1 MRAAVAAGGSSLAEC
16 YRPSVEEELLGPLS
30 YARSIDGIDGTQA
43 VSLEAIGFAI
53 DAVDVVYRRL
63 TTYLRDRLPPP
74 TIVFADAWAMIDWM
88 HRLDGLVEGCRGLT
102 PRDEAVQAFLNSSSL
117 VETLRHI
124 YQHPES
130 ELRLTAETR
139 RSIWGHLAWQR
150 TFDGGHEVL
159 QITPFGRWE
168 GEFRLPAG
176 AEERPRAAVDRVSL
190 FSPDGEAEIGL
201 TGQWEAAVQF
211 GLRLEGALQASQRP
225 TEGEIM
231 KVRAWLPPPADAVY
245 PGIADRV
252 R

>member
-1 MRAAVAAGGSSLAEC
+1 ME
-16 YRPSVEEELLGPLS
+16 
-30 YARSIDGIDGTQA
+30 GIDRTQA
-43 VSLEAIGFAI
+43 ASLEAIGFAI
-53 DAVDVVYRRL
+53 DAVDAVYRRL
-63 TTYLRDRLPPP
+63 TTYLREGLPPP
-74 TIVFADAWAMIDWM
+74 TIAFADAWAIIDWM
-88 HRLDGLVEGCRGLT
+88 HRLHGLVDDCRGLT
-102 PRDEAVQAFLNSSSL
+102 PRDEAVQEFLDSSSL

-124 YQHPES
+124 YQHPGT
-130 ELRLTAETR
+130 ELRLTAGTR

-150 TFDGGHEVL
+150 AADGGHEVI

-176 AEERPRAAVDRVSL
+176 VEKPPRAPVDRVSL

-211 GLRLEGALQASQRP
+211 GLRLEGGLQASERP

-231 KVRAWLPPPADAVY
+231 KVRAWLPAPPAAVY
-245 PGIADRV
+245 PGITGRV

>member
-1 MRAAVAAGGSSLAEC
+1 MLPSQRGGRA
-16 YRPSVEEELLGPLS
+16 LGPLS
-30 YARSIDGIDGTQA
+30 YARSISGIDGTQA

-102 PRDEAVQAFLNSSSL
+102 PRDEAVQVFLHSSSL

-124 YQHPES
+124 YQHPEN

-150 TFDGGHEVL
+150 TVDGGHESFKSRHSAAGKASSVCRPAPRNVHAHRSIACRCSRPMARQKL
-159 QITPFGRWE
+159 VSPANGRLRFNSASVSK
-168 GEFRLPAG
+168 GRY
-176 AEERPRAAVDRVSL
+176 RHQSDPR
-190 FSPDGEAEIGL
+190 
-201 TGQWEAAVQF
+201 
-211 GLRLEGALQASQRP
+211 
-225 TEGEIM
+225 
-231 KVRAWLPPPADAVY
+231 RA
-245 PGIADRV
+245 RS
-252 R
+252 